1 MKTFDLIDIAFTG
14 RERREE
20 EADASLFDALMTGN
34 LRAVAKQLYPEAQLG
49 TCQICNERPGD
60 LLIQGNSVCDE
71 CDQEHY
77 GPIARLPRFRTND
90 DRDAYEAG
98 SRTHGE
104 I

>member
-1 MKTFDLIDIAFTG
+1 MSMDLLDATNLALG
-14 RERREE
+14 RI
-20 EADASLFDALMTGN
+20 FDACDQ
-34 LRAVAKQLYPEAQLG
+34 AAKKQAELG

-60 LLIQGNSVCDE
+60 LLIKGNSVCDE

-77 GPIARLPRFRTND
+77 GPIARLPRFRTRE

-98 SRTHGE
+98 VRARGE